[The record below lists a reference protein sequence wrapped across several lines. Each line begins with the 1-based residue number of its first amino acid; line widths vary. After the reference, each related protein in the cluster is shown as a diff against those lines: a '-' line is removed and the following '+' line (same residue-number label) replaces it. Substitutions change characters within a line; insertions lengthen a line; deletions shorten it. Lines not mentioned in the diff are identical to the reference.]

1 MLAHSLMA
9 RGFEEGMK
17 SRARRPTRGVNRTIE
32 RMWSIRLGFGLAILT
47 SLRRG
52 VGRQATRGTKSFGSG
67 GATQRRWRA
76 PSNGTSIA
84 STVTCCAWRD
94 PSVAA
99 DLFQQTWLNV
109 VRQIGRYDERRSFD
123 TWLFAIGHNA
133 AMDLL
138 RDAPLA
144 VRDNPR
150 YRGKQSYAPCSVW
163 KRIHPTSGMPNSAPE
178 MPEPGM

>member
-1 MLAHSLMA
+1 
-9 RGFEEGMK
+9 
-17 SRARRPTRGVNRTIE
+17 
-32 RMWSIRLGFGLAILT
+32 
-47 SLRRG
+47 LRRRWG
-52 VGRQATRGTKSFGSG
+52 NGTKSFGSG

-178 MPEPGM
+178 MPEPGMAALKCWTPASPMFYPRFARCVPAPTPASASILCSSPWKLGAHNMQWSLV